1 MLPASIRHNRKT
13 AIMSSRN
20 PSFFQISSD
29 GTGLQ
34 LRLAEGNVAANASGE
49 ISIEKLAKLV
59 EKAFR
64 SLSTANSLQSAA
76 NCSVPAKSNPSHL
89 KPGGAGN
96 KNNSKELRIAGLLF
110 DACATIKELR

>member
-1 MLPASIRHNRKT
+1 
-13 AIMSSRN
+13 MSSRN

-29 GTGLQ
+29 GTEPQ
-34 LRLAEGNVAANASGE
+34 LRLAEGNEAAGASGE

-64 SLSTANSLQSAA
+64 CLSTANSQQSAA
-76 NCSVPAKSNPSHL
+76 AAAAANNCSIPAKSNPSHL

-96 KNNSKELRIAGLLF
+96 NNKTKELRIAGLLF